1 MNLFKIRRT
10 KMLDDAVLDHKPQ
23 SILTLLLI
31 FYLVYFIGE
40 VVSAVILLIPSSIWM
55 LTYDGFFEA
64 VREYTKSVM
73 AGNKDTA
80 ILTNLINEMSA
91 NMPKWLNLISII
103 SVVGLGAAAIFYCKK
118 FEKRPIS
125 SLGIR
130 KNGAIKETVL
140 GLIIGDTL
148 ISLTVLLAI
157 LTGSVSLKVNEAF
170 NLMIALF
177 FVSFLISAFA
187 EVVVFYGYFT
197 TSIARDYKISVAIT
211 VGAVLFSLLHSA
223 TGEVNYLLLINT
235 ILFGVLLGVY
245 VFKRGNIWGVM
256 GILCAW
262 NFGGACVFG
271 AQMSGLTSLPTLY
284 TLVLNEQKS
293 LANGGNA
300 GLEGGLCTTVI
311 LLLALSLVFLL
322 KTKKGEESLSDATDF
337 E

>member
-1 MNLFKIRRT
+1 
-10 KMLDDAVLDHKPQ
+10 
-23 SILTLLLI
+23 
-31 FYLVYFIGE
+31 
-40 VVSAVILLIPSSIWM
+40 
-55 LTYDGFFEA
+55 
-64 VREYTKSVM
+64 
-73 AGNKDTA
+73 
-80 ILTNLINEMSA
+80 
-91 NMPKWLNLISII
+91 
-103 SVVGLGAAAIFYCKK
+103 
-118 FEKRPIS
+118 
-125 SLGIR
+125 
-130 KNGAIKETVL
+130 
-140 GLIIGDTL
+140 
-148 ISLTVLLAI
+148 
-157 LTGSVSLKVNEAF
+157 
-170 NLMIALF
+170 MIALF

-197 TSIARDYKISVAIT
+197 TSIARDYKISIAIT

-223 TGEVNYLLLINT
+223 TGEVNYILLINT

-311 LLLALSLVFLL
+311 LLFALSLVFLL